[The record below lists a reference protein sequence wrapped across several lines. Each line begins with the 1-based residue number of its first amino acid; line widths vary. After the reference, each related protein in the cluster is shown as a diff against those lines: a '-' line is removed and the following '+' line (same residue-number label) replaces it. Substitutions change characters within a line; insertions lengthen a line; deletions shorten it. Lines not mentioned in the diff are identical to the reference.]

1 MKCNIRASYG
11 IDQLEYFPNLNINN
25 TKYTNTNNMNSDAT
39 QTSASISNEE
49 STLAQPLVHD
59 DFLQM
64 L

>member
-1 MKCNIRASYG
+1 MKRNIRASYD
-11 IDQLEYFPNLNINN
+11 INELEYFPNLNSNN
-25 TKYTNTNNMNSDAT
+25 TKYTNTNNMTSDAT
-39 QTSASISNEE
+39 QTSTSISNEE